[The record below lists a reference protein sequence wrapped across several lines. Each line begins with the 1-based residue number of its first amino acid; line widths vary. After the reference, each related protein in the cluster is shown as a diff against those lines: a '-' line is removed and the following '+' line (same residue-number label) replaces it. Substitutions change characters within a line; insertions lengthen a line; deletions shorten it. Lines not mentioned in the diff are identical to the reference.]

1 MSEALFS
8 QSWYRVAPLKL
19 RLRSHVQIYQHRY
32 RNQDWYIIQDRFTGR
47 HHRFSPEAYQLIGLM
62 DGRHTL
68 AQIWQTACER
78 LGDHMPTQDEVIAL
92 ISQLHRNDLLQTSVL
107 PDFSDLQ
114 KRLQQSRRS
123 RLLTPLLSPMAVR
136 FPLLDPD
143 RFLEKTLF
151 LVRPF
156 LSMPMFILWAGLIIF
171 SIFTAASHWT
181 DLTNNLSDK
190 LFGLENLVL
199 LSLIYPLL
207 KVFHE
212 FGHAY
217 MVKKWGG
224 EVHEMGVMLLVFI
237 PIPYV
242 DATSSLAFRHK
253 SQRMLVSAA
262 GIMIELGIAALALLL
277 WINLEPGAL
286 RAATFNI
293 LLIAGVSTL
302 LFNGNPLLRFDAYYV
317 LTDLLEIPN
326 LGQRSSRYLG
336 YLFKRYLLGVKK
348 IDNPAA
354 GLGEKR
360 WLVIYALAS
369 FTYRIII
376 TLKIIL
382 FIAGKFFLFGILLA
396 IWIIVMMVVIP
407 LWKLFNYLIRDVEM
421 RRKRIRILV
430 TTIIP
435 ALCIAGIIGF
445 VPVPYSTVCEGISWA
460 PDNARVHAAADG
472 FVSEILIPN
481 GSQVSSG
488 TPLIR
493 CHDPLLSAAIEI
505 LRARRKEFEA
515 RYNISL
521 ITDRT
526 QAELL
531 KEELSQIDAELKNT
545 EERLQALTLHSRSN
559 GIFVIPDA
567 SDLPGRFI
575 KRGTPVGYI
584 LNADNMQIRALVGQQ
599 DIDQVRADT
608 QKVEGRL
615 TESVNQ
621 VFSTRI
627 LREIPAA
634 SQELPSIALS
644 LEGGGPFALDPR
656 QPDKPLAIERL
667 FQFAIA
673 MPPGLT
679 HNIDER
685 VYVRFIHTPEP
696 LAMRWFRTIRQ
707 TLLKRFAV

>member
-32 RNQDWYIIQDRFTGR
+32 RNSDWYIIQDRFTGR

-78 LGDHMPTQDEVIAL
+78 LGDHMPTQDEVISL

-156 LSMPMFILWAGLIIF
+156 LSLPMFIIWAFLIIF

-253 SQRMLVSAA
+253 TERMLVSAA
-262 GIMIELGIAALALLL
+262 GIIIELGIAALALLL

-317 LTDLLEIPN
+317 LTDMLEIPN

-348 IDNPAA
+348 IDNPAT
-354 GLGEKR
+354 GTGEKR
-360 WLVIYALAS
+360 WLFIYAIAS

-396 IWIIVMMVVIP
+396 IWIIVMMVVAP
-407 LWKLFNYLIRDVEM
+407 LWKFFNYLIRDIEM
-421 RRKRIRILV
+421 RRKRIRIIL

-435 ALCIAGIIGF
+435 ALCLAGFIGL
-445 VPVPYSTVCEGISWA
+445 VPVPYSTVCEGVSWA

-472 FVSEILIPN
+472 FVSEILVPS
-481 GSQVSSG
+481 GSQVASG
-488 TPLIR
+488 TALVR
-493 CHDPLLSAAIEI
+493 CQDPLLSAAIKI
-505 LRARRKEFEA
+505 LQARRKEFEA

-521 ITDRT
+521 VTDRT
-526 QAELL
+526 EAELL
-531 KEELSQIDAELKNT
+531 KEELSQIDAELKNA

-584 LNADNMQIRALVGQQ
+584 LNADNMQIRALVDQQ

-608 QKVEGRL
+608 RKVEGRL
-615 TESVNQ
+615 TENVNQ
-621 VFSTRI
+621 IFSTRI

-679 HNIDER
+679 YNIDER

-696 LAMRWFRTIRQ
+696 LALRWFRSIRQ